1 MTRSHHSGPSPR
13 PKPLTRR
20 SRWLTLSPNALG
32 PADLVRGPNLPGEI
46 MKFKSTIAAL
56 AAAFVFTGAL
66 TGAASAAV
74 IYDESVSG
82 DIGNDDFG
90 LLTDTNNTFL
100 GTLDGGPSSTTGPDE
115 SDLIRFEMASAFTLN
130 IDILSGV
137 DTVLFFYRY
146 NGMNYELLGAGGSS
160 DATLYG
166 PEFLA
171 GMYRATLVPIGNS
184 NMSAYAFS
192 VLAVEG
198 AMSEVPLPAALPLF
212 LAGLGGIGLMR
223 RRKTA

>member
-1 MTRSHHSGPSPR
+1 M
-13 PKPLTRR
+13 
-20 SRWLTLSPNALG
+20 NAQG
-32 PADLVRGPNLPGEI
+32 VAAAAPGPNLLGEI
-46 MKFKSTIAAL
+46 MKFKSAITAV
-56 AAAFVFTGAL
+56 AAAFAL
-66 TGAASAAV
+66 TGVMTGVANAAV

-82 DIGNDDFG
+82 DIGNVDFG
-90 LLTDTNNTFL
+90 LLTDSNNTFL
-100 GTLDGGPSSTTGPDE
+100 GTLDGGASGTTGPDE
-115 SDLIRFEMASAFTLN
+115 GDVIRFEMASAFTLN

-137 DTVLFFYRY
+137 DTVVFFYRY
-146 NGMNYELLGAGGSS
+146 NGTNYESVAAGGSS
-160 DATLYG
+160 DAALYG

-171 GMYRATLVPIGNS
+171 GMYYASLVPVTNS

-192 VLAVEG
+192 VIAVEG